1 MVSEIK
7 NNTGRITYGINLIII
22 IIISRR
28 KGSVWKKIVRK
39 EGIFFFFNEKYIFVD
54 YVIFVIIY
62 TKQRNVTL

>member
-22 IIISRR
+22 IIISQR
-28 KGSVWKKIVRK
+28 KGSVWKKIARK

-62 TKQRNVTL
+62 TKQHNVTL

>member
-28 KGSVWKKIVRK
+28 KGSVWKKIARK
-39 EGIFFFFNEKYIFVD
+39 EGIFFSF
-54 YVIFVIIY
+54 
-62 TKQRNVTL
+62 

>member
-7 NNTGRITYGINLIII
+7 NNIWNKFNNNNNN
-22 IIISRR
+22 ISDKRVAFGKR
-28 KGSVWKKIVRK
+28 SYEKRA
-39 EGIFFFFNEKYIFVD
+39 FFFLFRNEKYIFVD